1 MNKFLILS
9 FFLLSSDFGF
19 CQPSVSFTK
28 IGNFGQ
34 LDDITDITGARD
46 GSGRLFIVEQRGTIR
61 IVNDLGSNNYSLETN
76 FFLDIQ
82 SLVTFS
88 GERGLLGM
96 AFHPQY
102 PDSPYVYVNYV
113 RSGSGHTRKNRISR
127 FTLNPN
133 DANDLLESSRRDII
147 EILGNDGDNHKA
159 GDLAFGPDGYLYFGT
174 GDGGGGNDPSN
185 NGQNLDVLLGK
196 ILRLD
201 IDAAATYDIPPDN
214 PFVGQNGLDEIWMYG
229 MRNPWRLSFDRS
241 NGNLWIA
248 DVGQGMWE
256 EVDMIPAGEGA
267 GWNMGWDCREGA
279 HDFLTPPNYCIGQ
292 TFVDPVF
299 EYDHSL
305 GASISGGFVYRGTN
319 PDFSWFRGHY
329 IAVDYVSERVFIVK
343 QIGSS
348 FASHH
353 HAGIITNGGVT
364 TFGENDNGELFA
376 GNQSGDIF
384 SLGFTGGT
392 LPINWDNVK
401 VDRTA
406 LGNKVQWTLHTNL
419 EVDLFEVQR
428 ATKADFS
435 DAAKLAQIKSNPE
448 KISYFYNDQFDL
460 SESVYYRIA
469 AMMKDGSIEYSPI
482 VRVLSDKEPKPMLV
496 FDFNANMWRVNIPKK
511 WQNSELTLHD
521 VQGKLVFSQK
531 LSDNEHYDLTSPVA
545 SCVYFI
551 TIRNEDQTWS
561 DKIVK

>member
-1 MNKFLILS
+1 MNKFL
-9 FFLLSSDFGF
+9 LLSIILFGSGIGIS
-19 CQPSVSFTK
+19 QPTVSFTK
-28 IGNFGQ
+28 IGTFG
-34 LDDITDITGARD
+34 LLEDITDITGAGD

-61 IVNDLGSNNYSLETN
+61 IVNDLGSNNYSLESD

-113 RSGSGHTRKNRISR
+113 RSGAGNTRKNRISR
-127 FTLNPN
+127 FTLNP
-133 DANDLLESSRRDII
+133 DDQNDLLEGSRRDII
-147 EILGNDGDNHKA
+147 EILGNDGDNHKG
-159 GDLAFGPDGYLYFGT
+159 GDMAFGPDGYLYFGT
-174 GDGGGGNDPSN
+174 GDGGGSNDPSD
-185 NGQNLDVLLGK
+185 NGQDLGVLLGK

-201 IDAAATYDIPPDN
+201 IDAALTYDIPPDN

-241 NGNLWIA
+241 TGDLWIA
-248 DVGQGMWE
+248 DVGQGTWE

-279 HDFLTPPNYCIGQ
+279 HDFLTPPSYCDGQ

-299 EYDHSL
+299 EYNHSL
-305 GASISGGFVYRGTN
+305 GSSITGGFVYRGNN
-319 PDFSWFRGHY
+319 PSFNWFRGHY
-329 IAVDYVSERVFIVK
+329 VAIDYSSERVFIVK
-343 QIGSS
+343 QNGSS

-353 HAGIITNGGVT
+353 HAGILTTGGVT
-364 TFGENDNGELFA
+364 TFGEDDNGELYA
-376 GNQSGDIF
+376 GNQNGDIYKL
-384 SLGFTGGT
+384 SFTGGS

-401 VDRTA
+401 VDKTA

-419 EVDLFEVQR
+419 EVDMFEVQR
-428 ATKADFS
+428 STKADFS
-435 DAAKLAQIKSNPE
+435 ENAKLVQIKSDPN
-448 KISYFYNDQFDL
+448 KVNYFYNDQFDQP
-460 SESVYYRIA
+460 ESIYYRIA
-469 AMMKDGSIEYSPI
+469 AIMKDGSIEYSPI
-482 VRVLSDKEPKPMLV
+482 VRVLSDNAPKPMLV
-496 FDFNANMWRVNIPKK
+496 FDFNANVWRVNIPKQ
-511 WQNSELTLHD
+511 WHNSELTLHD

-531 LSDNEHYDLTSPVA
+531 LSDNEHYDLISPAVNG
-545 SCVYFI
+545 VYFI

-561 DKIVK
+561 EKIVK